1 MSSGRLKC
9 KSLTISQEES
19 LIRSPRVPK
28 RLPLSNLKT
37 KESLVSSTRL
47 YFNHRNWYICLSKRW
62 FHHLFLA
69 VGSRGI
75 LKELSIT
82 LFNLKRETGSVSMD
96 FQVAFYLLCLK
107 WEIRVLERNGLDAV
121 NICRIKAI
129 YHNWVLILVINNAT
143 GAKVK
148 STRMTLRQGDM
159 SLLDLVHILDRS
171 SSSISQYRIRWI
183 SIHTASVLVPLKGV
197 SPKDFYF

>member
-62 FHHLFLA
+62 SHHLFLA

-148 STRMTLRQGDM
+148 STRMTLRQGDL
-159 SLLDLVHILDRS
+159 SVLNLVHILDRS
-171 SSSISQYRIRWI
+171 SSSISQYKIRWI